1 LKILVLGGYG
11 VFGGRLIELL
21 LDIESLEL
29 VVSGRDQN
37 KAEAFCKRHSG
48 SAALTPLALD
58 RTEIALC
65 LPTIKPDIVIDASGP
80 FQSYGQ
86 HKYATVEACIAAKVN
101 YLDFADAADFVFGVS
116 QFDQQ
121 AKDAGIFV
129 ISGVSSFPVL
139 TASVLREISKTMEIH
154 HVTGGIAPSPFAG
167 VGLNVMRAIVGYAGS
182 PITLFREGERA
193 QAIGLA
199 ETRRYTISVP
209 GKLPMRNTHFS
220 LVDVPDLQVLPPEHP
235 TMQSIW
241 MGAGPIP
248 EVLHKMLNWMARVRS
263 TLRLPSFEPLSPLFY
278 RVLNLFKYG
287 EHRGGMFVHVSG
299 SANKGPVEQSWHML
313 AEGDDGPYIP
323 SMAIEAIIRK
333 ILAGEVPKTG
343 ARSATREL
351 ELEDYSKLFEKR
363 PITMGFRQD
372 QRAELNPFKQVLGS
386 AFNLLPTPL
395 QDFHGLDQKQTWQG
409 QAEVHQGSGLI
420 SKIIGWLFGFPNE
433 SKSVVVRVTQ
443 IPEENGVSWTRSFD
457 GKTFGSFLKVGSGKD
472 SYLLTEQFGPV
483 KVALALVLD
492 DGKLRFIPRRW
503 SIFSIPMPRF
513 LLPGGESF
521 EQETDDRFSFDVQI
535 SAPVVGHIVSYKGY
549 LEPETVRP

>member
-1 LKILVLGGYG
+1 MVLGGYG

-37 KAEAFCKRHSG
+37 KAEAFYKRHSG

-193 QAIGLA
+193 QAIGFA

-220 LVDVPDLQVLPPEHP
+220 LVDVPDLQVLPPEHS

-248 EVLHKMLNWMARVRS
+248 EVLHKMLNWMARMRS

-299 SANKGPVEQSWHML
+299 SANKRHVEQSWHML

-351 ELEDYSKLFEKR
+351 ELEDYSKLFETR

-409 QAEVHQGSGLI
+409 QAEVHQGSGLL
-420 SKIIGWLFGFPNE
+420 SKIIGWLFGFPKE
-433 SKSVVVRVTQ
+433 SKSVAVRVTQ

>member
-1 LKILVLGGYG
+1 MKILVLGGYG

-21 LDIESLEL
+21 LNIESLEI
-29 VVSGRDQN
+29 VVSGRDRN
-37 KAEAFCKRHSG
+37 KAEDFCKKHSG
-48 SAALTPLALD
+48 DATLTPLALD
-58 RTEIALC
+58 RTDIALQ
-65 LPTIKPDIVIDASGP
+65 LPEIKPDIVIDASGP
-80 FQSYGQ
+80 FQAYGQ
-86 HKYATVEACIAAKVN
+86 NRYATVEACIATKVN

-116 QFDQQ
+116 RFDQQ
-121 AKDAGIFV
+121 AKAAGIFV

-182 PITLFREGERA
+182 PITLFREGKRA

-248 EVLHKMLNWMARVRS
+248 EILHKVLNWMARMRS
-263 TLRLPSFEPLSPLFY
+263 TFRLPSFEPLSPLFY
-278 RVLNLFKYG
+278 RVLNLFKFG

-299 SANKGPVEQSWHML
+299 AANNKPVEQSWHML

-333 ILAGEVPKTG
+333 IAAGEMPKAG

-351 ELEDYSKLFEKR
+351 ELEDYSKLFATR
-363 PITMGFRQD
+363 PISMGFRQD
-372 QRAELNPFKQVLGS
+372 QRDELNPFKQVLGS
-386 AFNLLPTPL
+386 AFNLLPTAL
-395 QDFHGLDQKQTWQG
+395 QNFHGSGQKQTWQG
-409 QAEVHQGSGLI
+409 QAVVQRGSGLL
-420 SKIIGWLFGFPNE
+420 SKMIGRVFGFPKTNDAAN
-433 SKSVVVRVTQ
+433 VRVTQ
-443 IPEENGVSWTRSFD
+443 IPNENGLSWTRSFD
-457 GKTFGSFLKVGSGKD
+457 GKEFESFLKVGRGKD
-472 SYLLTEQFGPV
+472 SYLLSEQFGPV

-492 DGKLRFIPRRW
+492 EGKLRFIPRRW
-503 SIFSIPMPRF
+503 SIFSIPMPRI
-513 LLPGGESF
+513 LLPHGESF
-521 EQETDDRFSFDVQI
+521 EQETDGRFSFDVQI

-549 LEPETVRP
+549 LEPET

>member
-1 LKILVLGGYG
+1 MKILVLGGYG

-21 LDIESLEL
+21 LNIESLEI
-29 VVSGRDQN
+29 VVSGRDRN
-37 KAEAFCKRHSG
+37 KAEDFCKKHSG
-48 SAALTPLALD
+48 DATLTPLALD
-58 RTEIALC
+58 RTDIALQ
-65 LPTIKPDIVIDASGP
+65 LPEIKPDIVIDASGP
-80 FQSYGQ
+80 FQAYGQ
-86 HKYATVEACIAAKVN
+86 NRYVTVEACIAAKVN

-121 AKDAGIFV
+121 AKTAGIFV

-182 PITLFREGERA
+182 PITLFREGKRA

-386 AFNLLPTPL
+386 AFNLLPTAL
-395 QDFHGLDQKQTWQG
+395 QNFHGSGQKQTWQG
-409 QAEVHQGSGLI
+409 QAVVHRGSGLL
-420 SKIIGWLFGFPNE
+420 SKMIGRVFGFPKTNDAAN
-433 SKSVVVRVTQ
+433 VCVTQ
-443 IPEENGVSWTRSFD
+443 IPDENGLSWTRSFD
-457 GKTFGSFLKVGSGKD
+457 GKEFESFLKVGRGKD
-472 SYLLTEQFGPV
+472 SYLLSEQFGPV

-492 DGKLRFIPRRW
+492 EGKLRFIPRRW
-503 SIFSIPMPRF
+503 SIFSIPMPRI
-513 LLPGGESF
+513 LLPHGESF
-521 EQETDDRFSFDVQI
+521 EQETDGRFSFDVQI

-549 LEPETVRP
+549 LEPET

>member
-1 LKILVLGGYG
+1 MKILVLGGYG
-11 VFGGRLIELL
+11 VFGGRLVELL

-37 KAEAFCKRHSG
+37 KVEAFCKRHSG

-248 EVLHKMLNWMARVRS
+248 EVLHKMLNWMARMRS

-299 SANKGPVEQSWHML
+299 SANKRPVEQSWHML

-323 SMAIEAIIRK
+323 SMAIE
-333 ILAGEVPKTG
+333 LWP
-343 ARSATREL
+343 
-351 ELEDYSKLFEKR
+351 SKQLFGKFLQAKY
-363 PITMGFRQD
+363 P
-372 QRAELNPFKQVLGS
+372 KQVQDLQLGNWS
-386 AFNLLPTPL
+386 WKTIVNSLKRDRSLW
-395 QDFHGLDQKQTWQG
+395 D
-409 QAEVHQGSGLI
+409 SGRIREPSL
-420 SKIIGWLFGFPNE
+420 
-433 SKSVVVRVTQ
+433 
-443 IPEENGVSWTRSFD
+443 TRSNRCLGVPSIFFQRRY
-457 GKTFGSFLKVGSGKD
+457 KTFM
-472 SYLLTEQFGPV
+472 
-483 KVALALVLD
+483 A
-492 DGKLRFIPRRW
+492 
-503 SIFSIPMPRF
+503 
-513 LLPGGESF
+513 
-521 EQETDDRFSFDVQI
+521 
-535 SAPVVGHIVSYKGY
+535 
-549 LEPETVRP
+549 